1 MDIKKKL
8 LLIIMLFLALFLLQ
22 SGTSRAFREQK
33 SDQYIKPT
41 PAIES
46 FAFGSSQFAEKEQ

>member
-1 MDIKKKL
+1 
-8 LLIIMLFLALFLLQ
+8 MLFLALFLLQ